1 MVHTHVYSYGQ
12 KPCYC
17 LFWKERLLRADLKF
31 CKLTVVLPAT
41 LVKYTLISPIVIWS
55 VQLLSYTIKL
65 TKMSKYGRNT
75 RM

>member
-1 MVHTHVYSYGQ
+1 MYTVTAKNLVIAFFGRSVCCEQ
-12 KPCYC
+12 
-17 LFWKERLLRADLKF
+17 RDLKF

-65 TKMSKYGRNT
+65 TKMSKYGRNR